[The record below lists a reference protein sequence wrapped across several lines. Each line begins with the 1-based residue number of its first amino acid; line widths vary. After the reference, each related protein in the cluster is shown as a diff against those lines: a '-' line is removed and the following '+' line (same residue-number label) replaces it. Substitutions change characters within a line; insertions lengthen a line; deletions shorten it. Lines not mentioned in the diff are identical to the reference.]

1 MFEPLPGTWCKVF
14 RIVPVA
20 ALVLVVVAGCGDASR
35 PQGSALGGVP
45 PVLAHDWE
53 GQATAIA
60 SAASAGDS
68 CGALR
73 LADSLRAQILASEHK
88 LPPRLRSPLVTGV
101 NALVDRLT
109 CTVTTTTKPPPKQP
123 GQKHDHHDHGKH
135 KHGDGGKNDQ

>member
-1 MFEPLPGTWCKVF
+1 MPGTGWKVL

-20 ALVLVVVAGCGDASR
+20 ALLLVVAAGCGDASQ
-35 PQGSALGGVP
+35 PQRSALHGVP
-45 PVLAHDWE
+45 PVLAQNWE
-53 GQATAIA
+53 GQANAIA
-60 SAASAGDS
+60 NAASAGDS

-73 LADSLRAQILASEHK
+73 LADSLQAQILASEHK

-135 KHGDGGKNDQ
+135 KHGDGGGNDQ